1 MSQEFEEDDDEKWAK
16 SSLEDSM
23 DESSKHD
30 DDDDGDSMNGD
41 VQSIDSSEKSS
52 QWMVT
57 GTMSMQDIQKIDARV
72 IDSMD
77 TLQELMI
84 AALIG
89 KKQKKLPT
97 RTDHLRIFLN
107 SHASQED
114 NIVSIPIWG
123 FFQSRS
129 VAVSVWRDW
138 LGKDQKLLNW
148 TKISDTIEFLPEY
161 IQIMKQHNDASREWH
176 CLGAGMRKRFLVWGT
191 GWKFSGSIQVQTSS
205 PSSDLLS
212 LVKDTFLTKHL
223 PPNNPK
229 PITYLNIQCDITPLA
244 QFDPTSTPILSVHI
258 RGFLQT
264 TKTEMHPLITWLDLF
279 SFVKEYNF
287 EPLRA
292 GLGANAEFQATRSAN
307 ESTAGA
313 SPWYTIHE
321 MGKFKTK
328 LTDRKSTAPKASD
341 GRMRAF
347 SRCAHLLF

>member
-1 MSQEFEEDDDEKWAK
+1 MSEEFDEEKDDEWSK
-16 SSLEDSM
+16 SSHEDSM
-23 DESSKHD
+23 EESSIHD
-30 DDDDGDSMNGD
+30 DGESMHCD
-41 VQSIDSSEKSS
+41 VQAIDCTEKSS

-57 GTMSMQDIQKIDARV
+57 GTMSMQEIQKSDPRD
-72 IDSMD
+72 IDSIE
-77 TLQELMI
+77 TLLELMK

-89 KKQKKLPT
+89 KTKTQNNLPT
-97 RTDHLRIFLN
+97 RTEHLALFVQKKATIEDDIFY
-107 SHASQED
+107 
-114 NIVSIPIWG
+114 VPIWG
-123 FFQSRS
+123 FIQSRS

-138 LGKDQKLLNW
+138 LGKDQKLLKW
-148 TKISDTIEFLPEY
+148 TIIRSPIEFTPEY
-161 IQIMKQHNDASREWH
+161 IQAAKQERDSSQGWVY
-176 CLGAGMRKRFLVWGT
+176 LKAGIRKRFLT
-191 GWKFSGSIQVQTSS
+191 CAHGWKFSGSIQVQTSS

-223 PPNNPK
+223 PPSNPK
-229 PITYLNIQCDITPLA
+229 PITFFNIQCDITPLA

-313 SPWYTIHE
+313 SPWCTIHE